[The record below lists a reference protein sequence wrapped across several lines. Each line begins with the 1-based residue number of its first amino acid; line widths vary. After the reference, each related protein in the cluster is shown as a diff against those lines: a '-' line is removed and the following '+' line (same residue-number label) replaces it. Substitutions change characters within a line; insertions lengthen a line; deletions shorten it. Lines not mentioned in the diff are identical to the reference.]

1 MTASLP
7 KLAAGFATAFVLLLP
22 ACVRGPVPLAA
33 RYPRYSPSTAC
44 PFGAHGVRVATNDTD
59 NGLDVL
65 LTAGPGGIEDLRNRA
80 HYAIEGSTE
89 PGMVPPPGARRTP
102 PLNTK
107 STVEV
112 EDIAAGVNIRVAALN
127 PDEADDLRDEVIA
140 RLDKA
145 ADSATCNN

>member
-1 MTASLP
+1 VTAPLT
-7 KLAAGFATAFVLLLP
+7 KLAAGIAASFLLLLP

-33 RYPRYSPSTAC
+33 RCPRYTPSTAC
-44 PFGAHGVRVATNDTD
+44 PFGAHGVRVATNETE
-59 NGLDVL
+59 NGLDVV

-89 PGMVPPPGARRTP
+89 PGMIPPAGAARTQ
-102 PLNTK
+102 PLSTK

-112 EDIAAGVNIRVAALN
+112 QDVAAGVDIRVVALN
-127 PDEADDLRDEVIA
+127 PDDADDLRDEVVA

-145 ADSATCNN
+145 ADSSVCN